1 MLLLSNSRKKF
12 LATTY
17 HPYLPSLY
25 LFRITAPP
33 CTSSP
38 AAAAPEVRLVKAVE
52 HLCEFPSRCRREG
65 CEYDR
70 LGGFEPPSS
79 SPGLEEKGDH
89 DEDDDD
95 DDEARMTHA
104 AARRRHRGDDD
115 DDDSIEVAA
124 LTSR

>member
-1 MLLLSNSRKKF
+1 M
-12 LATTY
+12 
-17 HPYLPSLY
+17 
-25 LFRITAPP
+25 
-33 CTSSP
+33 
-38 AAAAPEVRLVKAVE
+38 VKAVE

-79 SPGLEEKGDH
+79 PGLEEKGDH

-95 DDEARMTHA
+95 EARMTHA
-104 AARRRHRGDDD
+104 AASRRHRGDDD
-115 DDDSIEVAA
+115 VDDSIEVAA